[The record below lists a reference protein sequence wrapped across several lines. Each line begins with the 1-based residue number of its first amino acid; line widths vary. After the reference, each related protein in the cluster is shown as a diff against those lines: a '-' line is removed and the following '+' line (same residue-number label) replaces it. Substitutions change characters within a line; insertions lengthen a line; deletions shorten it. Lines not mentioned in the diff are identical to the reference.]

1 MLYKCQIKLNA
12 RLTNVIFFSDQELQA
27 LLSEK
32 DITSKFAEN
41 LLKQFG
47 SEDLD
52 IKEEILDEP
61 MNKPPTTSTPITVS
75 DTLPKTEAIKTESTT
90 TTCHISPS
98 DPLPE
103 FYSRKEF
110 RSDSVLKFETLDCA
124 QPIFSIELDSKA
136 LNDKIL

>member
-1 MLYKCQIKLNA
+1 MNDYSSF
-12 RLTNVIFFSDQELQA
+12 TDQELQA

-32 DITSKFAEN
+32 DISSKFAEN

-61 MNKPPTTSTPITVS
+61 LNKPATTSTPVS
-75 DTLPKTEAIKTESTT
+75 EPKTEPIKTEVTT
-90 TTCHISPS
+90 TQCHISPS

-110 RSDSVLKFETLDCA
+110 KSDSVLKFESLDCA
-124 QPIFSIELDSKA
+124 QPTFSIEMDSNA
-136 LNDKIL
+136 LSDKIK